1 MGGVFAGT
9 VITQQSG
16 NLTPA
21 LCLFLFQPK
30 ILSNT
35 GEFVWVGWVV
45 DLALSCVYLNLIIL
59 PCTAKTGINDCT
71 LLPMLPFANPILFP
85 INTCLFLFHICL
97 ASNQRLA
104 FPSEPAGPLPRLAA
118 EQSNPSLGIR
128 KEAPRHQKGDP
139 GCLAGGFL
147 DTTNTNTCINTNTS
161 SNTNTSTDSNT
172 NSFESSKCLTFC
184 WQGFQKDLHCLRRL
198 AELLP
203 WLHNRFVSPHLDHFF
218 YIIFFGALQQVR
230 LPQAIAFGAFFF
242 GSTTGSSP
250 PSNSIW
256 SNPENF

>member
-71 LLPMLPFANPILFP
+71 LLPMLPFANPILFSFSSIYALLP
-85 INTCLFLFHICL
+85 KIKDLLFPQNLLVLCLDWQLSSRTLLWEFEKKH
-97 ASNQRLA
+97 R
-104 FPSEPAGPLPRLAA
+104 
-118 EQSNPSLGIR
+118 GIR
-128 KEAPRHQKGDP
+128 RATP
-139 GCLAGGFL
+139 A
-147 DTTNTNTCINTNTS
+147 
-161 SNTNTSTDSNT
+161 
-172 NSFESSKCLTFC
+172 
-184 WQGFQKDLHCLRRL
+184 
-198 AELLP
+198 
-203 WLHNRFVSPHLDHFF
+203 
-218 YIIFFGALQQVR
+218 ALQVDFWTLQIQIHV
-230 LPQAIAFGAFFF
+230 
-242 GSTTGSSP
+242 
-250 PSNSIW
+250 
-256 SNPENF
+256 

>member
-1 MGGVFAGT
+1 MSSQILNPSPHTLKVDGRRICRNSNHTAIWQFDPGTLFVPFPAQNFIKYGGVCVGGLGRR
-9 VITQQSG
+9 SCP
-16 NLTPA
+16 L
-21 LCLFLFQPK
+21 LCLSQP
-30 ILSNT
+30 NN
-35 GEFVWVGWVV
+35 
-45 DLALSCVYLNLIIL
+45 LAMHRKNWNQWLH
-59 PCTAKTGINDCT
+59 
-71 LLPMLPFANPILFP
+71 PFANAPL
-85 INTCLFLFHICL
+85 CKSHSLLFLFHICL

-104 FPSEPAGPLPRLAA
+104 FPSEPAGALPRLAA

-172 NSFESSKCLTFC
+172 NSFEPSKCLTFC

-203 WLHNRFVSPHLDHFF
+203 WLHNRFVSP
-218 YIIFFGALQQVR
+218 QQ
-230 LPQAIAFGAFFF
+230 
-242 GSTTGSSP
+242 
-250 PSNSIW
+250 
-256 SNPENF
+256 